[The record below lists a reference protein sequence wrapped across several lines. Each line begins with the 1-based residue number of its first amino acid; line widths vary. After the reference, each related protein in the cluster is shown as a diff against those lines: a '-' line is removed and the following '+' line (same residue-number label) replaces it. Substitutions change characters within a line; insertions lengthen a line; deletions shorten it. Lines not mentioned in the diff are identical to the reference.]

1 MGAGEVAHMKTTAAV
16 SKADLHVHSKYS
28 NRPSEWFLRR
38 IGAPESFMEPL
49 EVYNACKAAGMDYVT
64 ISDHNC
70 IGGARDIAHLP
81 GTFISS
87 ELTTYFPENGCKI
100 HCLVSG
106 ITEKQFH
113 EMQNIRENIYDLQQY
128 MNQNRVIHT
137 VAHPLFRINDK
148 LTVDLF
154 EKLLVLFNRF
164 EGINGSRVPR
174 ACEIGNAIFNSLTP
188 EMISEM
194 AERHQL
200 SPVGLEPWN
209 KTLTGGSDDH
219 GGLYIASAYTVT
231 PFAPSVIDFLEYIRE
246 GQHESGGHGGTSV
259 RLANSLYRIAY
270 CFYKD
275 RFLHPGKD
283 DRSVIGAVL
292 KTLAETPDEKAPVP
306 TGFRANVK
314 AAFHKR
320 VKKAYVKKQMNE
332 IEQMIVEEFS
342 RVLEDTHYELSV
354 EEEDT
359 ANFNSACRLSQE
371 LSFVFMK
378 KAAKKIRKGELIG
391 SLQAISSL
399 GPLALGIAPY
409 LTAFSTQHKDEAFL
423 RKIADH
429 FPMAGTL
436 KNKTGK
442 KAWVTDTFTDVNGV
456 TKTIRTLAGMAKGT
470 EKDITVVTSLDEEPE
485 GDFSIRNFTP
495 VGSFKMPEYE
505 SLIISYPPFME
516 LLAYFEDEGFDE
528 IIISTPGSLGLCALG
543 AAKLLGLRVKGI
555 YHTDFPQFFADIT
568 EDENIG
574 EGAWRY
580 MRWFYG
586 KVNQILVPTQQ
597 YKMLLMDGGFDGDNI
612 DIMPRGINREK
623 FNASYRDRSM
633 WSQYNRN
640 GSFKFIYA
648 GRVSKEKNIEVMLK
662 AFMQLIAAGSDAD
675 LIIVGDGPQRDE
687 LQLKYNDPQI
697 VFTGYLYGEEL
708 AKVYASADLFV
719 FPSLTDTFGNV
730 VLEAHASGLPA
741 IVSNEGG
748 PQEIVE
754 SHESGLVVNARMPE
768 EMLKAMKRVTADPEL
783 YERLK
788 ANAELKAKDSRW
800 EHALEKL

>member
-1 MGAGEVAHMKTTAAV
+1 MKTITAV

-38 IGAPESFMEPL
+38 IGAPESFMEPMDI
-49 EVYNACKAAGMDYVT
+49 YNACKVSGMDYVT

-70 IGGARDIAHLP
+70 IGGACEIAHLP

-113 EMQNIRENIYDLQQY
+113 EMSKLRENIYDLQHY
-128 MNQNRVIHT
+128 MNENRVIHT
-137 VAHPLFRINDK
+137 IAHPLFRVNDK
-148 LTVDLF
+148 LTVELF
-154 EKLLVLFNRF
+154 EKLMVLFNRF

-174 ACEIGNAIFNSLTP
+174 ACEIGNAIFESLTP
-188 EMISEM
+188 EMIADM
-194 AERHQL
+194 ASRHNL
-200 SPVGLEPWN
+200 KPVGLEPWN

-231 PFAPSVIDFLEYIRE
+231 PFAPTVIDYLEFIRE
-246 GQHESGGHGGTSV
+246 GQHEPGGCGGTSV

-270 CFYKD
+270 SFYKD
-275 RFLHPGKD
+275 RFLAPGAS
-283 DRSVIGAVL
+283 DRSVMGAVL
-292 KTLAETPDEKAPVP
+292 KTLAETPDEKTPEP

-314 AAFHKR
+314 AAFQR
-320 VKKAYVKKQMNE
+320 RIKKAYVKKQMNE

-342 RVLEDTHYELSV
+342 RVLEDTNQDLST

-359 ANFNSACRLSQE
+359 VNFKAACRLSQE
-371 LSFVFMK
+371 LSFIFMQ
-378 KAAKKIRKGELIG
+378 KAAQKIRKGELIG

-399 GPLALGIAPY
+399 GPVALGIAPY

-423 RKIADH
+423 REIAEH
-429 FPMAGTL
+429 FPTTGKL
-436 KNKTGK
+436 QNKSGK

-456 TKTIRTLAGMAKGT
+456 TKTIRTLAGMAKGA
-470 EKDITVVTSLDEEPE
+470 EKDITVVTSLDEEPQA
-485 GDFSIRNFTP
+485 DFPLKNFKP

-505 SLIISYPPFME
+505 SLLISYPPFME
-516 LLAYFEDEGFDE
+516 LLAYFEDEAFDE
-528 IIISTPGSLGLCALG
+528 IIISTPGTLGLCALG
-543 AAKLLGLRVKGI
+543 AAKMLGLKTKGI
-555 YHTDFPQFFADIT
+555 YHTDFPRFFADIT
-568 EDENIG
+568 EDETIG

-586 KVNQILVPTQQ
+586 KVDQILVPTQR

-612 DIMPRGINREK
+612 DVMPRGINREK
-623 FNASYRDRSM
+623 FNPSFRNRSM
-633 WSQYNRN
+633 WEDYNRN

-662 AFMQLIAAGSDAD
+662 AFTKLIESGCDAD
-675 LIIVGDGPQRDE
+675 LIVVGDGPQRDE

-708 AKVYASADLFV
+708 AKAYASADMFV

-754 SHESGLVVNARMPE
+754 SHGSGMVVSARTPHE
-768 EMLKAMKRVTADPEL
+768 LFEAMKRVTTDVAL
-783 YERLK
+783 YEMLK
-788 ANAELKAKDSRW
+788 ANAVLKACDSRW